1 MTFADRA
8 ITFSHPP
15 VLPPLITIMSR
26 LRFKQLRLLIALD
39 DIKSLHKAVESV
51 SITQPGESPLLFLTL
66 FDEIDF
72 SIR

>member
-1 MTFADRA
+1 
-8 ITFSHPP
+8 
-15 VLPPLITIMSR
+15 MSR

-51 SITQPGESPLLFLTL
+51 SITQPGESPLLFLTP